1 MFQFHCVGF
10 QTATRTL
17 VRHQNGHHGCHWQNH
32 VQYKLIQK
40 RDRQTAGPC
49 HKHRQKIQIHKVQRK
64 SEFNET
70 RRPRHIVKH
79 ARHGTQNLN
88 KRQDDFQL
96 PKIPISFFRIFH
108 TFLREQKDTQNNDEQ
123 HQSKNTQKDK
133 GICDT
138 GTTGAFRACRALFD
152 VSVCAYQAQGTTVP
166 VQTLFVGVGKHG
178 PVLVRRGVVVAFAR
192 WATTF
197 QGQCGSLRAGVALMA
212 IAEDGRVGGWAPGDG
227 GGGEHFVS
235 QWCTLFKM
243 KEEKTATV
251 HKRN

>member
-1 MFQFHCVGF
+1 MS
-10 QTATRTL
+10 
-17 VRHQNGHHGCHWQNH
+17 
-32 VQYKLIQK
+32 I
-40 RDRQTAGPC
+40 
-49 HKHRQKIQIHKVQRK
+49 
-64 SEFNET
+64 
-70 RRPRHIVKH
+70 
-79 ARHGTQNLN
+79 
-88 KRQDDFQL
+88 
-96 PKIPISFFRIFH
+96 
-108 TFLREQKDTQNNDEQ
+108 
-123 HQSKNTQKDK
+123 
-133 GICDT
+133 
-138 GTTGAFRACRALFD
+138 
-152 VSVCAYQAQGTTVP
+152 CAYQAQGTTVP